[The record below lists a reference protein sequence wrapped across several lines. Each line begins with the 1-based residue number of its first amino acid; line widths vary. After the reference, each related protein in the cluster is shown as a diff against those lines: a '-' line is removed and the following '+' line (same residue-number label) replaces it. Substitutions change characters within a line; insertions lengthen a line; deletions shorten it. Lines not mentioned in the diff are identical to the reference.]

1 MWRPK
6 RVQSSQNCHF
16 SKKAKCPRLLNMLIQ
31 MSAKDILG
39 ILPWYNYNQ
48 WSVLLLSLLTV
59 LTPWTAS
66 HSSKRD
72 FPVSRGGRTCSKAMP
87 GDAYQ
92 HSHIT
97 STKKSL
103 LPPRCLWFRNQISSS
118 AVRRRRRPSAHYPLT
133 RSSTWRYCQSLPL
146 ASQLFWAQTEQGES
160 RELLKGWLLTPLS
173 PHPELEIKCHILS
186 ACQELL
192 ESRSCNPDRLTVT
205 DLPLVS
211 HTSYEHYYS

>member
-1 MWRPK
+1 MWRQK
-6 RVQSSQNCHF
+6 RVQSSQNSHF

-59 LTPWTAS
+59 LTPWHLTPHIQARGTFLWVEVAEPAQRQCLAMLINTA
-66 HSSKRD
+66 
-72 FPVSRGGRTCSKAMP
+72 TL
-87 GDAYQ
+87 
-92 HSHIT
+92 T

-118 AVRRRRRPSAHYPLT
+118 AVRRKRRPSAHYPLT

-146 ASQLFWAQTEQGES
+146 TSQLFWAQTEQGES

-186 ACQELL
+186 ARQELL

-211 HTSYEHYYS
+211 HTSY